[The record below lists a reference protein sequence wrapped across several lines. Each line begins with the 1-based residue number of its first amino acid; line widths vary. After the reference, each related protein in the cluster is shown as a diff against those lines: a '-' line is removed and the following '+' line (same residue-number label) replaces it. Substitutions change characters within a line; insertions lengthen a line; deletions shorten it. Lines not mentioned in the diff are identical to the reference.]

1 MKISASLPEE
11 DVEFLDQFA
20 TAHGDT
26 RSGALHR
33 AVTLLRHR
41 NLGDQYEAAWASDN
55 AEDWGPTSA
64 DGLPAR

>member
-1 MKISASLPEE
+1 MKFSASLPAE

-20 TAHGDT
+20 AEHGDT

-41 NLGDQYEAAWASDN
+41 NLGDQYEAAWRSDN
-55 AEDWGPTSA
+55 ADAWDATSS
-64 DGLPAR
+64 DGLTGE